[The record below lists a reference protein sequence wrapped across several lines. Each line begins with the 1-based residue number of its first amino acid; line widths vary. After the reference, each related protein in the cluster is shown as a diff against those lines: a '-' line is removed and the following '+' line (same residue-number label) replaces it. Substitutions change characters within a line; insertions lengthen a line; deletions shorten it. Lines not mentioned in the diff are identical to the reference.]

1 MKVLITGAHGQLGQ
15 DIARI
20 FNLAGHDVFSCGRKE
35 LNVTDLD
42 HCRQVISTRRPDW
55 IIHCAAYTAVDAA
68 ETDVEAAYVVNAIG
82 TRNMALAAEKIDA
95 KIVFISTDYVF
106 SGTTERPY
114 IEYDFPHPQ
123 SVYGKSKLAGEQMV
137 QSFCSRWFIVR
148 TSWLFGLH
156 GNNFVKTML
165 RLGQEKPLLKVVND
179 QKGSPTYTV
188 DLAQFLINLITT
200 EKYGLYHASNSGSC
214 TWYEFTEA
222 IFEEA
227 REQLGL
233 KITAELQPCTTAEFP
248 RPAPRPANSTM
259 DHLAIRLNQ
268 LEDLPHWREG
278 LKQFMVDMKQ
288 HPELYLK

>member
-20 FNLAGHDVFSCGRKE
+20 FNLAGHEVFSCGREE
-35 LNVTDLD
+35 LNITDLD
-42 HCRQVISTRRPDW
+42 QCFQVCSTRRPDW
-55 IIHCAAYTAVDAA
+55 IIHCAAYAAVDAA
-68 ETDVEAAYVVNAIG
+68 ETDVDGAYLVNAVG

-95 KIVFISTDYVF
+95 KIVCISTDYVF
-106 SGTTERPY
+106 SGTSERPY
-114 IEYDFPHPQ
+114 NEYDSPDPQ
-123 SVYGKSKLAGEQMV
+123 SVYGKSKLAGEQMI
-137 QSFCSRWFIVR
+137 QDFCSRWFIVR

-188 DLAQFLINLITT
+188 DLAQFLINLIST
-200 EKYGLYHASNSGSC
+200 EKYGIYHASNNGSC
-214 TWYEFTEA
+214 TWYEFTSA

-233 KITAELQPCTTAEFP
+233 TITAELQPCTTEEFP
-248 RPAPRPANSTM
+248 RPAPRPANSVM

-268 LEDLPHWREG
+268 FEDLPHWREG
-278 LKQFMVDMKQ
+278 LKQFMLDMKQ

>member
-20 FNLAGHDVFSCGRKE
+20 FNLAGHEVFSCGREE
-35 LNVTDLD
+35 LNITDLD
-42 HCRQVISTRRPDW
+42 QCFQVSSTRRPDW
-55 IIHCAAYTAVDAA
+55 IIHCAAYAAVDAA
-68 ETDVEAAYVVNAIG
+68 ETDVDGAYLVNAVG

-95 KIVFISTDYVF
+95 KIVCISTDYVF
-106 SGTTERPY
+106 SGTSERPY
-114 IEYDFPHPQ
+114 NEYDSPDPQ

-137 QSFCSRWFIVR
+137 QHFCSRWFIVR
-148 TSWLFGLH
+148 TSWLFGPH

-179 QKGSPTYTV
+179 QQGSPTYTV
-188 DLAQFLINLITT
+188 DLAQFLINLIST
-200 EKYGLYHASNSGSC
+200 EKYGIYHASNNGSC
-214 TWYEFTEA
+214 TWYEFTSA

-233 KITAELQPCTTAEFP
+233 TITAELQPCTTEEFP
-248 RPAPRPANSTM
+248 RPAPRPANSVM

-268 LEDLPHWREG
+268 FEDLPHWREG
-278 LKQFMVDMKQ
+278 LKQFMLDMKQ

>member
-1 MKVLITGAHGQLGQ
+1 MKVLITGAQGQLGQ
-15 DIARI
+15 DMARI
-20 FNLAGHDVFSCGRKE
+20 FSRAGHEVFSYGREE
-35 LNVTDLD
+35 LNITDLD
-42 HCRQVISTRRPDW
+42 HSLHVVSTCRPDW
-55 IIHCAAYTAVDAA
+55 VIHCAAYTAVDAA
-68 ETDVEAAYVVNAIG
+68 QTDVEGAYLVNAIG

-95 KIVFISTDYVF
+95 KIVFVSTDYVY

-114 IEYDFPHPQ
+114 IEYDSPDPQ

-148 TSWLFGLH
+148 TSWLFGLN

-165 RLGQEKPLLKVVND
+165 RLGQEKPKLQVVND

-188 DLAQFLINLITT
+188 DLARFLLSIIST
-200 EKYGLYHASNSGSC
+200 EKYGIYHASNSGSC
-214 TWYEFTEA
+214 TWYEFTGA

-233 KITAELQPCTTAEFP
+233 DITAELQPCTTAEFP
-248 RPAPRPANSTM
+248 RPAPRPANSVM

-268 LEDLPHWREG
+268 LEDLPHWRDG
-278 LKQFMVDMKQ
+278 LKQFMLDIKQ